1 MDASQ
6 ERVFHYHADA
16 NALGGVL
23 THPYKTVITTAANSS
38 AGQCRRIQQFADS
51 AFPSGP
57 CPLLQGGLYPHH
69 RG

>member
-23 THPYKTVITTAANSS
+23 THPYKS
-38 AGQCRRIQQFADS
+38 AG
-51 AFPSGP
+51 
-57 CPLLQGGLYPHH
+57 Y
-69 RG
+69 